1 MYPNCGELSIN
12 DTAGNV
18 YLTMLINIGIIGL
31 ISYIIFIYFQIKE
44 GLKNKNEYSK
54 IFLIAIICYLISDF
68 FNLWVVIVEPIYW
81 VL

>member
-1 MYPNCGELSIN
+1 MS
-12 DTAGNV
+12 
-18 YLTMLINIGIIGL
+18 YL
-31 ISYIIFIYFQIKE
+31 IFIYFQIKE

-81 VL
+81 VLLALEYLSLKNKEKVE